1 MWFCSRF
8 SSLRLHPKPQCG
20 LPARLGWG
28 PRGISLPVVQQMGLI
43 RASAVKLRKQ
53 NQRHSQDSADDGVG
67 DPGGVGGG
75 PLPPRTE
82 SCDPLLFPP
91 LGGGLRL
98 LRRATVQFRSRRG

>member
-1 MWFCSRF
+1 
-8 SSLRLHPKPQCG
+8 
-20 LPARLGWG
+20 
-28 PRGISLPVVQQMGLI
+28 LPVVQQMGLI

-82 SCDPLLFPP
+82 SCDPLLFRRWAAGYGCYGVPP
-91 LGGGLRL
+91 CSFEVGGCADITPPGTCPKQPW
-98 LRRATVQFRSRRG
+98 A